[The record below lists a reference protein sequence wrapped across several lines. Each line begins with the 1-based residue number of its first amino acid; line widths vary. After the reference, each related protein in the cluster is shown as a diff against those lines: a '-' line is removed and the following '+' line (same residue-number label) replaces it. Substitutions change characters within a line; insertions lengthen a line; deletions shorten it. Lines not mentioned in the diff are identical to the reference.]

1 MPRNGSGTYALP
13 VGNPVVTGST
23 ISSTWANN
31 TLRVLASAMTDSLA
45 ADGQTTASGNLNM
58 GTNKV
63 VNAGDPTN
71 AQDLTTKY
79 YVDQLVGLLGTMA
92 YQDSDNVNITG
103 GVIALRNMTDEV
115 YLPVGSTAAR
125 TTFPTNGLIRFN
137 SDDRF
142 GRAHV

>member
-13 VGNPVVTGST
+13 VGNPVVTGTT

-31 TLRVLASAMTDSLA
+31 TLTDLANAMTGSLA

-79 YVDQLVGLLGTMA
+79 YVDQLIGALGTMA
-92 YQDSDNVNITG
+92 YQDADAEI
-103 GVIALRNMTDEV
+103 
-115 YLPVGSTAAR
+115 
-125 TTFPTNGLIRFN
+125 
-137 SDDRF
+137 